1 MKDDGKKSGSF
12 RMGVIL
18 GLLIGVFSVPALVVV
33 CKLFF
38 GFDLL
43 DIRRSFASGSNTS
56 STSNPSSSTTQQIIP
71 QKLVLQQSLIPD
83 QIKPSNLKVAHTIS
97 TSNNIKK
104 NVESKSSTSLS
115 LSSLRNEREYRC
127 EDS

>member
-71 QKLVLQQSLIPD
+71 QKLELQQSLIPD

-97 TSNNIKK
+97 TNSIIKK